1 MSPLGTEDPVVF
13 PFSSLAFFRNYY
25 QKPAKISKASQ
36 EWRLSKESF
45 MQEAEAGPKQRSEGS
60 GEWQGN
66 IDMTDL
72 ATDSGSI
79 TLCMQLKA
87 KDRLL

>member
-1 MSPLGTEDPVVF
+1 
-13 PFSSLAFFRNYY
+13 
-25 QKPAKISKASQ
+25 
-36 EWRLSKESF
+36 
-45 MQEAEAGPKQRSEGS
+45 MQEAEAGPKQPSEGS

-87 KDRLL
+87 KDRLLQMTMATGH